1 MTENFHVLAGA
12 GDPVKAAEMREDA
25 LEWILG
31 VAAPRYDYVIFDV
44 GVCINPL
51 SMVAL
56 DRSDQ
61 IALVLQPAMPHV
73 RAGRRLLEIL
83 VSLGYSTDQM
93 RLIVNRATRAS
104 DRTRTALEEVLGLHA
119 ACTIPD
125 DADTVLEA
133 LNQGHPV
140 SRVARGTGSSVRCK
154 GMRSN
159 SSKGRCA
166 RGTARRTANR

>member
-1 MTENFHVLAGA
+1 M
-12 GDPVKAAEMREDA
+12 
-25 LEWILG
+25 
-31 VAAPRYDYVIFDV
+31 
-44 GVCINPL
+44 
-51 SMVAL
+51 
-56 DRSDQ
+56 
-61 IALVLQPAMPHV
+61 
-73 RAGRRLLEIL
+73 
-83 VSLGYSTDQM
+83 SLGYSTDQM

-154 GMRSN
+154 GYA
-159 SSKGRCA
+159 KQLVEGRRA
-166 RGTARRTANR
+166 GAARRTANR

>member
-1 MTENFHVLAGA
+1 M
-12 GDPVKAAEMREDA
+12 
-25 LEWILG
+25 
-31 VAAPRYDYVIFDV
+31 
-44 GVCINPL
+44 
-51 SMVAL
+51 
-56 DRSDQ
+56 
-61 IALVLQPAMPHV
+61 
-73 RAGRRLLEIL
+73 
-83 VSLGYSTDQM
+83 SLGYSTDQM